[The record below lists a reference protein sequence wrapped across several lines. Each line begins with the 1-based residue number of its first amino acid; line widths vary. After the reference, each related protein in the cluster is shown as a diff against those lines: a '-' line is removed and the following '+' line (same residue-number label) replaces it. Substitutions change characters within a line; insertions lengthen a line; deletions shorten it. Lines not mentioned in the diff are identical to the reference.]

1 MNSGSKIPANSLKH
15 SKLDDS
21 ASLNFSSDDE
31 NNQNLENRPTAR
43 SSKQKNTGAKRST
56 ATSRA

>member
-1 MNSGSKIPANSLKH
+1 MNSGSKIPANNLKH

-43 SSKQKNTGAKRST
+43 SSKQKTGGKRSA